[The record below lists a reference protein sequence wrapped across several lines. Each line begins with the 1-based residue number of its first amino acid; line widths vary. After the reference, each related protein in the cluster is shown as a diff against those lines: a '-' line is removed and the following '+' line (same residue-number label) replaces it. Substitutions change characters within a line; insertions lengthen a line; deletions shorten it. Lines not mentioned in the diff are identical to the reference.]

1 MNILQIFTRIPFND
15 NNNLSFEYLLAP
27 PLNILKRFNP
37 RMQIMRAAQKRQ
49 LHGNR
54 QSCLVYPASLFIHR
68 LFETIRPPPR
78 LIKNFLGLI
87 IAESTS
93 SIARVSPLFAFPI
106 VPTVCTGLE
115 YFLPIR
121 ITRPKKKAGQSRRS
135 RIAEIIRGNLS
146 LGEKF
151 IFKSADRDQV

>member
-1 MNILQIFTRIPFND
+1 MEIGNHALFTPHPY
-15 NNNLSFEYLLAP
+15 LSIVFS
-27 PLNILKRFNP
+27 
-37 RMQIMRAAQKRQ
+37 RQ
-49 LHGNR
+49 FAH
-54 QSCLVYPASLFIHR
+54 
-68 LFETIRPPPR
+68 PPR
-78 LIKNFLGLI
+78 SIKNFLGLI

>member
-68 LFETIRPPPR
+68 LFETIRPPPPFDQKLPWLDYR
-78 LIKNFLGLI
+78 
-87 IAESTS
+87 
-93 SIARVSPLFAFPI
+93 RVHLLDRA
-106 VPTVCTGLE
+106 C
-115 YFLPIR
+115 
-121 ITRPKKKAGQSRRS
+121 
-135 RIAEIIRGNLS
+135 LS
-146 LGEKF
+146 LVCVSNRSNRVYRPRIFSSNSNHAPQEKSGAIETFEDCRNNTWKVVSRGE
-151 IFKSADRDQV
+151 IYI

>member
-68 LFETIRPPPR
+68 LFETIRPFPPFDQKLPWLDYR
-78 LIKNFLGLI
+78 RVHLLDRACLSLVCVSNRSLCVQASNIFFQF
-87 IAESTS
+87 ESR
-93 SIARVSPLFAFPI
+93 APR
-106 VPTVCTGLE
+106 
-115 YFLPIR
+115 
-121 ITRPKKKAGQSRRS
+121 KK
-135 RIAEIIRGNLS
+135 RGN
-146 LGEKF
+146 
-151 IFKSADRDQV
+151 RDVRGLPK

>member
-78 LIKNFLGLI
+78 SIKNFLGLI

-106 VPTVCTGLE
+106 VPCV
-115 YFLPIR
+115 YRPR
-121 ITRPKKKAGQSRRS
+121 IFSSNSNHAPQEKSGAIETFEDCRNNTWKLVSRG
-135 RIAEIIRGNLS
+135 EIYI
-146 LGEKF
+146 
-151 IFKSADRDQV
+151 